1 MTSSSIFTLEY
12 REQLNGSGE
21 PPVTMLEPVRHEAGE
36 RAQDFANAEPLE
48 ADGERELIRTE
59 TSVLRGDVQILGSQ
73 ATICSHGCLEVYG
86 PLQANLQSDKI
97 VVGKT
102 ASIEGTLIAR
112 KVVVFGQVAGS
123 IFGRHVDLYASGG
136 VVGDIHHRTLTIE
149 KGAYFVGRAN
159 RVLSPTDLLPDAP
172 ARMTPALPK
181 LAADV
186 RPSLESA

>member
-1 MTSSSIFTLEY
+1 
-12 REQLNGSGE
+12 
-21 PPVTMLEPVRHEAGE
+21 MLEPVRHDACEAE
-36 RAQDFANAEPLE
+36 TNLANAELLE
-48 ADGERELIRTE
+48 ATGERELIRTE
-59 TSVLRGDVQILGSQ
+59 TSVLRGDVEIVGTH

-86 PLQANLQSDKI
+86 PLRANVQSDKI
-97 VVGKT
+97 VVGTT

-159 RVLSPTDLLPDAP
+159 RVLSPTDLLPVSPDEMRP
-172 ARMTPALPK
+172 AVPK